1 MAIEQD
7 AARDGKK
14 TIAIIGAAAVCVLGG
29 AYLGWGYLSRSEEP
43 ESQYN
48 LRRVASSTPVT
59 TQESQQYRQLLSQ
72 ANRMG
77 ARQAEQEGDS
87 FLATLSTGNP
97 EPETPPPPQQ
107 DVQLQT

>member
-48 LRRVASSTPVT
+48 LKRVASSTP
-59 TQESQQYRQLLSQ
+59 
-72 ANRMG
+72 
-77 ARQAEQEGDS
+77 
-87 FLATLSTGNP
+87 
-97 EPETPPPPQQ
+97 
-107 DVQLQT
+107 

>member
-48 LRRVASSTPVT
+48 LKRVASSTPVRSHSST
-59 TQESQQYRQLLSQ
+59 VSCYHRRT
-72 ANRMG
+72 G
-77 ARQAEQEGDS
+77 WVPARQNRK
-87 FLATLSTGNP
+87 ATVFSRP
-97 EPETPPPPQQ
+97 
-107 DVQLQT
+107 